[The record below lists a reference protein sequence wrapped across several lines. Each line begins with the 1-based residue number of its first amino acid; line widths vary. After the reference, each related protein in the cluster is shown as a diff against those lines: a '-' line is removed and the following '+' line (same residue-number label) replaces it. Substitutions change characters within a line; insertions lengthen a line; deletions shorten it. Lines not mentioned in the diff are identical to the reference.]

1 MEDSTMAKPLV
12 SEALWERIEPL
23 FPELPPHPKGGRP
36 WVGNREAL
44 TGILFVLRSGI
55 PWEMLPQE
63 MGCGCGMTCW
73 RRLRDWQA
81 AGVWDQLHRVLL
93 DELREADEIDWS
105 RAVVDSASLRA
116 LAGGPKTGPNPTD
129 RAKPGSKHHVI
140 TDAQGIPLAVILT
153 AANVNDIEELLPLV
167 DGIPPVRGKPGRP
180 RQIPDRVQ
188 GDRGYDSEPHR
199 KQLRDRGIKPVL
211 AKRNT
216 EHGSGMGVYRWVV
229 ERTLAWLHQFRRL
242 RIRYERRDDI
252 HEGFMTLAESL
263 ICLNFINA
271 LC

>member
-1 MEDSTMAKPLV
+1 MMAKPLLTD
-12 SEALWERIEPL
+12 ALWKHIEPL
-23 FPELPPHPKGGRP
+23 LPPLRPHPKGGRP

-55 PWEMLPQE
+55 PWELLPQE

-93 DELREADEIDWS
+93 DELRDADEIDWS
-105 RAVVDSASLRA
+105 RAIVDSASLRA

-129 RAKPGSKHHVI
+129 RSKPGSKHHVI
-140 TDAQGIPLAVILT
+140 TDAQGIPLAAILT
-153 AANVNDIEELLPLV
+153 AANVNDVEELLPLL
-167 DGIPPVRGKPGRP
+167 DHIPPVRGKPGRP
-180 RQIPDRVQ
+180 RHKPDRVQ

-199 KQLRDRGIKPVL
+199 QKLRQRGIKPVL

-216 EHGSGMGVYRWVV
+216 DHGSGLGVYRWVV

-242 RIRYERRDDI
+242 RIRYERRNDI
-252 HEGFMTLAESL
+252 HEGFMTLAEAL
-263 ICLNFINA
+263 ICLNFITSTF
-271 LC
+271 C